1 MLKRKLLTYALISGL
16 SFPTASILASDDVVE
31 LRLAVETTPG
41 DPLNVMLTSFRDAL
55 QASAEEEVELE
66 FFEGGALGSESD
78 LIQLLRA
85 EQVQVLP
92 IGSDIVELDS
102 NFALFDMPFIFADKQ
117 IARDALDG
125 ELGDLLADS
134 LRDKSGLEVLAFG
147 ELGFR
152 VISNNRRPINTPEDL
167 SGLKLRTPGSA
178 TRLLAFEMLGAAPTP
193 MSLGEVY
200 IALRQ
205 GVLDGQENPLSV
217 LEEFSLYEVQ
227 DYVSLTNHVYT
238 PITLAMSANS
248 YASLSPEMQE
258 RVISAAQEGANQ
270 TRQLSDTSD
279 AELVEVFSNAGV
291 AVNQPDLASFQSA
304 SVPIRDA
311 ISERLNEAFWE
322 QAQNILE
329 LR

>member
-1 MLKRKLLTYALISGL
+1 M
-16 SFPTASILASDDVVE
+16 
-31 LRLAVETTPG
+31 
-41 DPLNVMLTSFRDAL
+41 
-55 QASAEEEVELE
+55 
-66 FFEGGALGSESD
+66 
-78 LIQLLRA
+78 
-85 EQVQVLP
+85 QVLP

>member
-16 SFPTASILASDDVVE
+16 SFSMGSSFVHADVTK

-41 DPLNVMLTSFRDAL
+41 DPLNIMLASFRDTL
-55 QASAEEEVELE
+55 QSSAEEEVELE

-102 NFALFDMPFIFADKQ
+102 NFAIFDMPFMFADKQ
-117 IARDALDG
+117 TARDALDG
-125 ELGDLLADS
+125 ELGELLADS
-134 LRDKSGLEVLAFG
+134 LREKSGLEVLAFG

-152 VISNNRRPINTPEDL
+152 IISNSRRPINTPEDL

-178 TRLLAFEMLGAAPTP
+178 TRILAFEMLGAAPTP

-238 PITLAMSANS
+238 PITLTMSANS
-248 YASLSPEMQE
+248 YAELSPDMQE
-258 RVISAAQEGANQ
+258 HVISAAQEGAYQ

-279 AELVEVFSNAGV
+279 AELVEAFTSAGV
-291 AVNQPDLASFQSA
+291 AVNQPDLASFQTA
-304 SVPIRDA
+304 SVPIREA
-311 ISERLNEAFWE
+311 IAERLDAVFWE

-329 LR
+329 PR